1 MDNINET
8 INNKI
13 GNKIESNIEKNVQRW
28 NDIGIKSQLMY
39 SMAVLCIVCGLSLC
53 VVSFLITYAIA
64 SGVLGFLGLCLT
76 FAGSV
81 FGISVHYQSKES
93 EFEKKVYTEINKIV
107 GK

>member
-1 MDNINET
+1 MDKINET

-13 GNKIESNIEKNVQRW
+13 EGIIEKKVDKW
-28 NDIGIKSQLMY
+28 HDIGIKNQLMY
-39 SMAVLCIVCGLSLC
+39 SMAVLCIVCGLGLC
-53 VVSFLITYAIA
+53 IVSFFVTHAIA

-93 EFEKKVYTEINKIV
+93 EFENKVYAEINKIV